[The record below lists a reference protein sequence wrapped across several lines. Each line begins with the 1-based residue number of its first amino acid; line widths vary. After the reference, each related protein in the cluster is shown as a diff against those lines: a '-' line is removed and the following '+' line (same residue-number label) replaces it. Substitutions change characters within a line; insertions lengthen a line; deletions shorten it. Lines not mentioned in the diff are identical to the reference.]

1 MKKITK
7 FLDSVMG
14 GIKRTCVAKA
24 LAVFAVASVTTS
36 SFAQTTETTKPVIN
50 GVEDFVGLT
59 PDQVKA
65 AVVAENYVSSPNK
78 FDDKTKVLFLYNV
91 KTGKF
96 LNVGGYWGTCASLH
110 DYGKALWVNAKKVN
124 AKNEYLRFAVD
135 NINDTGNWLGY
146 MFAADNERDRDVYI
160 DRGSDKDHISS
171 STWTIELKSGDNNI
185 KNTVK
190 IFTTIN
196 SAPANFSDQVGKT
209 YYLSANPDYDGT
221 NNSCDAYETPVQ
233 GYDEWRI
240 FTYDQIYEAQ
250 KDGSVDNMKDALDLS
265 FRLKS
270 PTFDRHDGDIQY
282 WKTFNFVNGD
292 QNKAGFAK
300 FGLEK
305 YHTTSLS
312 WNKAEAERKWE
323 AGYNFNGMEFTDVQ
337 DYQCYLAKYFCGSI
351 TGKCGI
357 LYQDI
362 NITLPGTYVIEC
374 KGYSNTTKAK
384 LFAGVLDLA
393 HENNKMV
400 DGTMNSTVFNQTSNM
415 TADEQTRLHISEKNM
430 DYAGQAF
437 FDNRKYMNS
446 VVLTVPESA
455 FYKNG
460 SKTDKYTSIT
470 IRLGV
475 MTGVYNTDASQVEDA
490 APGEWTVF
498 DDFRLQYASNKTG
511 SDLILDQD
519 RNELGYLVNSNE
531 LFQNKTLHLNKK
543 FVLDKW
549 NTFVLPVNLTKDQVW
564 SAFGGT
570 TRLAKLSNLT
580 ETGIEFESV
589 DLTSLKDKEPAIE
602 AYQPYIIF
610 PGKGADQTP
619 KYTGTVYVNN
629 KSVDVTIAAD
639 HYVIPKV
646 SLLLTKDG
654 NKDFSKMDQS
664 TWATNM
670 SVKSTDGKMEAWGT
684 FARTFDPNATQ
695 DEKEGTWNFSNNKGN
710 IIGGRDDLR
719 GCYFFD
725 NGKMYHSSSDPDKYR
740 VRGLRGFSCW
750 FKPVNGTTTANAL
763 FTLDGVSQGT
773 TGIEDILADYE
784 QPVSRFANG
793 IYNLNGQ
800 LVKQGNSTAGL
811 PSGMYIVNGKKCIVR

>member
-24 LAVFAVASVTTS
+24 LAVFAVASITTS
-36 SFAQTTETTKPVIN
+36 SFAQTLEGEQPVIN
-50 GVEDFVGLT
+50 GVEDFKGLT
-59 PDQVKA
+59 PDQVNDA
-65 AVVAENYVSSPNK
+65 AVTAGTFS
-78 FDDKTKVLFLYNV
+78 FDDKAKVIFLYNV

-110 DYGKALWVNAKKVN
+110 DYGKALWVNRKDGYV
-124 AKNEYLRFAVD
+124 RFAVD

-146 MFAADNERDRDVYI
+146 SFAADTERDRDVYI
-160 DRGSDKDHISS
+160 DRGSDIDHISS
-171 STWTIELKSGDNNI
+171 STWTIKSTGDNVH
-185 KNTVK
+185 NTVK
-190 IFTTIN
+190 IFTTIK
-196 SAPANFSDQVGKT
+196 SAPANFSDQINKT
-209 YYLSANPDYDGT
+209 YYLSANPNDDGT
-221 NNSCDAYETPVQ
+221 GVSCSAYENPVQ

-270 PTFDRHDGDIQY
+270 PTFDRHDQDIKD

-312 WNKAEAERKWE
+312 WDKAEAEGKWE
-323 AGYNFNGMEFTDVQ
+323 AGYKFNGMEFSNVQ

-362 NITLPGTYVIEC
+362 NITLPGTYVVEC
-374 KGYSNTTKAK
+374 KGYSNTPKAK
-384 LFAGVLDLA
+384 LFAGVLDPA
-393 HENNKMV
+393 HENNTMV
-400 DGTMNSTVFNQTSNM
+400 AGTMNSTMFNQTSNM

-437 FDNRKYMNS
+437 FDNRQYMNS

-460 SKTDKYTSIT
+460 SETDKYTSIT

-490 APGEWTVF
+490 ASGEWTVF
-498 DDFRLQYASNKTG
+498 DDFRLQYASKNAG

-519 RNELGYLVNSNE
+519 RGELGYLVNSNE

-589 DLTSLKDKEPAIE
+589 DLTSLKKEEPAIV

-619 KYTGTVYVNN
+619 KYTG
-629 KSVDVTIAAD
+629 SVKIAAN

-646 SLLLTKDG
+646 SLPLTEDG
-654 NKDFSKMDQS
+654 KKDFSQMNQS
-664 TWATNM
+664 TWATKM

-684 FARTFDPNATQ
+684 FARTFGDDVTQ
-695 DEKEGTWNFSNNKGN
+695 DTEGTWDFKDKK
-710 IIGGRDDLR
+710 IIGGRDDLK
-719 GCYFFD
+719 GSYFFD

-740 VRGLRGFSCW
+740 ARGLRGFSCW

-784 QPVSRFANG
+784 LPVSRFANG
-793 IYNLNGQ
+793 IYNMNGQ

>member
-24 LAVFAVASVTTS
+24 LAVFAVASIATS
-36 SFAQTTETTKPVIN
+36 SFAQTLEGEQPVIN
-50 GVEDFVGLT
+50 GVEDFKGLT

-65 AVVAENYVSSPNK
+65 AKVDEGTFS
-78 FDDKTKVLFLYNV
+78 FDEKTKVLFLYNV

-110 DYGKALWVNAKKVN
+110 DYGKALWVNL
-124 AKNEYLRFAVD
+124 KNGYVRFAVD

-171 STWTIELKSGDNNI
+171 STWTIKSTGDNV

-190 IFTTIN
+190 IFTTIK
-196 SAPANFSDQVGKT
+196 SVPSGYEDQMGKT
-209 YYLSANPDYDGT
+209 YYLSANPNDDGT
-221 NNSCDAYETPVQ
+221 GVSCSAYLEGTNLD
-233 GYDEWRI
+233 GNDEWRI

-250 KDGSVDNMKDALDLS
+250 KSGSVDNMKDALDLS

-270 PTFDRHDGDIQY
+270 PTFDRHDKDIQY
-282 WKTFNFVNGD
+282 WNTYDFKTKDLNV
-292 QNKAGFAK
+292 AGFAK

-312 WNKAEAERKWE
+312 WDKAEAEGKWE
-323 AGYNFNGMEFTDVQ
+323 TGYKFNGMEFADVHE
-337 DYQCYLAKYFCGSI
+337 YQCYLAKYFCGSI
-351 TGKCGI
+351 TGKCGMV
-357 LYQDI
+357 YQDI
-362 NITLPGTYVIEC
+362 NITLPGTYVVEC
-374 KGYSNTTKAK
+374 KGYSNTPKAK
-384 LFAGVLDLA
+384 LFAGVLDPV

-400 DGTMNSTVFNQTSNM
+400 VGTMNITVFNQTSNM

-430 DYAGQAF
+430 DYAGKAF
-437 FDNRKYMNS
+437 FDNRQYMNS

-455 FYKNG
+455 FNKDADG
-460 SKTDKYTSIT
+460 KTKYESIK

-490 APGEWTVF
+490 ASDEWTVF
-498 DDFRLQYASNKTG
+498 DDFRLQYASKNAG

-519 RNELGYLVNSNE
+519 RDELGYLVNSNE

-549 NTFVLPVNLTKDQVW
+549 NTFVLPVNLTTDQVW

-589 DLTSLKDKEPAIE
+589 DLTSLKKDGKPAIE

-619 KYTGTVYVNN
+619 KYTGTVYVNSE
-629 KSVDVTIAAD
+629 SVNVTIAAD

-646 SLLLTKDG
+646 SLPLTDDG
-654 NKDFSKMDQS
+654 NNKDFSKMNTEMDKDK
-664 TWATNM
+664 WATKM

-684 FARTFDPNATQ
+684 FARTFGDATQ
-695 DEKEGTWNFSNNKGN
+695 NPDGTWDIQHKGN
-710 IIGGRDDLR
+710 IIGGRDDLK
-719 GCYFFD
+719 GSYFFD
-725 NGKMYHSSSDPDKYR
+725 NGKMYHSDKR
-740 VRGLRGFSCW
+740 ARGLRGFSCW

-773 TGIEDILADYE
+773 TGIEDIIADYE

>member
-24 LAVFAVASVTTS
+24 LAVFAVASITTS
-36 SFAQTTETTKPVIN
+36 SFAQTKETTQSPLIN

-59 PDQVKA
+59 PDQVNDA
-65 AVVAENYVSSPNK
+65 AVTAGTFS
-78 FDDKTKVLFLYNV
+78 FDEKTKVLFLYNV

-110 DYGKALWVNAKKVN
+110 DYGKALWVNIKDGYV
-124 AKNEYLRFAVD
+124 RFAVD

-146 MFAADNERDRDVYI
+146 MFAAANERDRDVYI

-171 STWTIELKSGDNNI
+171 STWTIKSTGDNV

-190 IFTTIN
+190 IFTTIK
-196 SAPANFSDQVGKT
+196 SVPSGYEDQMDKT
-209 YYLSANPDYDGT
+209 YYLSANPDYNGT
-221 NNSCDAYETPVQ
+221 NNSCDAYDKDLGE
-233 GYDEWRI
+233 YSEWRI
-240 FTYDQIYEAQ
+240 FTYDQIYQAQ
-250 KDGSVDNMKDALDLS
+250 KNGSVDNMKDALDLS

-270 PTFDRHDGDIQY
+270 PTFDRHDQDIQY

-312 WNKAEAERKWE
+312 WDKAEAEGKWE

-362 NITLPGTYVIEC
+362 NITLPGTYVVEC
-374 KGYSNTTKAK
+374 KGYSNTPKAK
-384 LFAGVLDLA
+384 LFTGVLDP
-393 HENNKMV
+393 NDKNKMV
-400 DGTMNSTVFNQTSNM
+400 AGTMNSTVFNQVSNM
-415 TADEQTRLHISEKNM
+415 SADEQDALHTADHNM
-430 DYAGQAF
+430 DYAGKAF
-437 FDNRKYMNS
+437 FDNLKYMNS

-455 FYKNG
+455 FTKNPDG
-460 SKTDKYTSIT
+460 TTKPAT

-475 MTGVYNTDASQVEDA
+475 MTGTYSTDASKVEDA

-498 DDFRLQYASNKTG
+498 DDFRLQYASTNTDQ
-511 SDLILDQD
+511 DLILDEMRD
-519 RNELGYLVNSNE
+519 NLNYLVNGSDKYENT
-531 LFQNKTLHLNKK
+531 TLHLKK
-543 FVLDKW
+543 TLTKNKW
-549 NTFVLPVNLTKDQVW
+549 NSLVLPVSLTKDQLQ
-564 SAFGGT
+564 SAFGAN
-570 TRLAKLSNLT
+570 TRLAELNTLT
-580 ETGIEFESV
+580 STSIEFKSV
-589 DLTSLKDKEPAIE
+589 DLDRIGDTDVALVANM
-602 AYQPYIIF
+602 PYIIF
-610 PGKGADQTP
+610 PEKVFSEKDQTESNSAS
-619 KYTGTVYVNN
+619 YTAIINVNN
-629 KSVDVTIAAD
+629 KTKKVNVSAGHYTIA
-639 HYVIPKV
+639 KV
-646 SLLLTKDG
+646 TKV
-654 NKDFSKMDQS
+654 DFSKINQKDW
-664 TWATNM
+664 TTTLYGGDKTIKAY
-670 SVKSTDGKMEAWGT
+670 GT
-684 FARTFDPNATQ
+684 FARTFGEYTENDDN
-695 DEKEGTWNFSNNKGN
+695 GTYSDVTNKGK
-710 IIGGRDDLR
+710 IIEGRPTLVN
-719 GCYFFD
+719 CYFFD
-725 NGKMYHSSSDPDKYR
+725 KGNMYHSATRP
-740 VRGLRGFSCW
+740 RGLRGFSCW
-750 FKPVNGTTTANAL
+750 FEPVSGGTIQSVKL
-763 FTLDGVSQGT
+763 TLDGVTQSGT

>member
-59 PDQVKA
+59 PAEVKA
-65 AVVAENYVSSPNK
+65 AEVPEKYVSDPDKK
-78 FDDKTKVLFLYNV
+78 FNDKTKVLFLYNV

-110 DYGKALWVNAKKVN
+110 DYGKALWVNDVN
-124 AKNEYLRFAVD
+124 DSNLRFAVD

-146 MFAADNERDRDVYI
+146 AFAATDERDRDVYI
-160 DRGSDKDHISS
+160 DRGSAADKISS
-171 STWTIELKSGDNNI
+171 STWTIESTGD
-185 KNTVK
+185 KVHNTVK
-190 IFTTIN
+190 IFTTIK

-209 YYLSANPDYDGT
+209 YYLSADPNDDGT
-221 NNSCDAYETPVQ
+221 GVSCSAYLEGTNLD
-233 GYDEWRI
+233 GNDEWRI
-240 FTYDQIYEAQ
+240 FSYDYIYEKQ
-250 KDGSVDNMKDALDLS
+250 KDGIVNNMKNALELS

-270 PTFDRHDGDIQY
+270 PTFDRHDSDIQY
-282 WKTFNFVNGD
+282 WKTFNFVNRD

-312 WNKAEAERKWE
+312 WDKAETEGKWE
-323 AGYNFNGMEFTDVQ
+323 AGYKFNGMEFSNVQ

-357 LYQDI
+357 LYQNI
-362 NITLPGTYVIEC
+362 NITLAGTYVIEC

-384 LFAGVLDLA
+384 LFAGVLDP
-393 HENNKMV
+393 NDNDKMV
-400 DGTMNSTVFNQTSNM
+400 DGTMNSTVFNQVSNM
-415 TADEQTRLHISEKNM
+415 SADEQDALHTADHNM
-430 DYAGQAF
+430 DYAGKAF

-455 FYKNG
+455 FTKNPNG
-460 SKTDKYTSIT
+460 TKSAT

-475 MTGVYNTDASQVEDA
+475 MTGTYSTDASKVEDA

-498 DDFRLQYASNKTG
+498 DDFRLQFASTNTDQ
-511 SDLILDQD
+511 DLILDEMRD
-519 RNELGYLVNSNE
+519 NLNYLVNGNDKYE
-531 LFQNKTLHLNKK
+531 NATLHLNKTLTK
-543 FVLDKW
+543 NKW
-549 NTFVLPVNLTKDQVW
+549 NSLVLPVSLTKYQLQ
-564 SAFGGT
+564 SAFGAN
-570 TRLAKLSNLT
+570 TRLAMLNKLTST
-580 ETGIEFESV
+580 SIEFKSV
-589 DLTSLKDKEPAIE
+589 NLDEIGGDKVALE
-602 AYQPYIIF
+602 ANMPYIIF
-610 PGKGADQTP
+610 PEKDKAESNSAS
-619 KYTGTVYVNN
+619 YTAFLNVKNEKKKVN
-629 KSVDVTIAAD
+629 VPAGHYTIAKVTNVDLSKINPNGDWTTTLVEAD
-639 HYVIPKV
+639 DHSIAAY
-646 SLLLTKDG
+646 
-654 NKDFSKMDQS
+654 
-664 TWATNM
+664 
-670 SVKSTDGKMEAWGT
+670 GT
-684 FARTFDPNATQ
+684 FARTFGSYEEKDDGTYGPVTTDPENP
-695 DEKEGTWNFSNNKGN
+695 
-710 IIGGRDDLR
+710 IIAGRPTLID
-719 GCYFFD
+719 CYFFD
-725 NGKMYHSSSDPDKYR
+725 KGNMYHSATRP
-740 VRGLRGFSCW
+740 RGLRGFSCW
-750 FKPVNGTTTANAL
+750 FKPVDPKKTPNIQI
-763 FTLDGVSQGT
+763 TLDGVSQGT

-793 IYNLNGQ
+793 VYNLNGQ

>member
-36 SFAQTTETTKPVIN
+36 SFAQTTETTQSPVIN
-50 GVEDFVGLT
+50 GVEDFKGLT
-59 PDQVKA
+59 PGQVNDA
-65 AVVAENYVSSPNK
+65 AVTAGTFS
-78 FDDKTKVLFLYNV
+78 FDEKAKVLFLYNV

-110 DYGKALWVNAKKVN
+110 DYGKALWVNL
-124 AKNEYLRFAVD
+124 KNGYVRFAVD

-146 MFAADNERDRDVYI
+146 AFAAANERDRDVYI

-171 STWTIELKSGDNNI
+171 STWTIKSTGDNVH
-185 KNTVK
+185 NTVK

-196 SAPANFSDQVGKT
+196 SVPSGYEDQMGKT
-209 YYLSANPDYDGT
+209 YYLSANPDYNGT
-221 NNSCDAYETPVQ
+221 NNSCDAYDKDLGE
-233 GYDEWRI
+233 YSDWRI
-240 FTYDQIYEAQ
+240 FTYDQIYQAQ

-270 PTFDRHDGDIQY
+270 PTFDRHDKDIQY
-282 WKTFNFVNGD
+282 WNTYDFKTKDLNV
-292 QNKAGFAK
+292 AGFAK

-312 WNKAEAERKWE
+312 WDKAEAEGKWE

-351 TGKCGI
+351 TGKCGMV
-357 LYQDI
+357 YQDI
-362 NITLPGTYVIEC
+362 NITLPGTYVVEC
-374 KGYSNTTKAK
+374 KGYSNTPKAK
-384 LFAGVLDLA
+384 LFTGVLDP
-393 HENNKMV
+393 NNEKKMV
-400 DGTMNSTVFNQTSNM
+400 DGTMNSTVFNQVSNM
-415 TADEQTRLHISEKNM
+415 SAEEQEALHTDEPNM
-430 DYAGQAF
+430 DYAGKAF

-455 FYKNG
+455 FNKDADG
-460 SKTDKYTSIT
+460 KTKYESIK

-475 MTGVYNTDASQVEDA
+475 MTGVYNTDASQVE
-490 APGEWTVF
+490 APGAKEWTVF
-498 DDFRLQYASNKTG
+498 DDFRLQYASKTTG

-519 RNELGYLVNSNE
+519 RENLDYLVNSNE
-531 LFQNKTLHLNKK
+531 LFQKKTLHLNKK

-549 NTFVLPVNLTKDQVW
+549 NTFVLPVNLTRDQVW
-564 SAFGGT
+564 NAFGGT

-589 DLTSLKDKEPAIE
+589 DLTSLKNEESAIV
-602 AYQPYIIF
+602 AYQPYIIY
-610 PGKGADQTP
+610 PGKDADQTP
-619 KYTGTVYVNN
+619 KYTG
-629 KSVDVTIAAD
+629 SVTIAAN

-646 SLLLTKDG
+646 SLPLTEDG
-654 NKDFSKMDQS
+654 KKDFSQMDQS

-695 DEKEGTWNFSNNKGN
+695 DEKEGTWNFSHNKGK
-710 IIGGRDDLR
+710 IIGGRDDLK
-719 GCYFFD
+719 GSYFFD
-725 NGKMYHSSSDPDKYR
+725 NGKMYHSSSDPDRYR
-740 VRGLRGFSCW
+740 ARGLRGFSCW

>member
-1 MKKITK
+1 
-7 FLDSVMG
+7 
-14 GIKRTCVAKA
+14 
-24 LAVFAVASVTTS
+24 
-36 SFAQTTETTKPVIN
+36 
-50 GVEDFVGLT
+50 
-59 PDQVKA
+59 
-65 AVVAENYVSSPNK
+65 
-78 FDDKTKVLFLYNV
+78 
-91 KTGKF
+91 
-96 LNVGGYWGTCASLH
+96 
-110 DYGKALWVNAKKVN
+110 
-124 AKNEYLRFAVD
+124 
-135 NINDTGNWLGY
+135 

-171 STWTIELKSGDNNI
+171 STWTIKSTGDNVH
-185 KNTVK
+185 NTVK

-196 SAPANFSDQVGKT
+196 SVPSGYEDQMGKT
-209 YYLSANPDYDGT
+209 YYLSANPDYNGT
-221 NNSCDAYETPVQ
+221 NNSCDAYDKDLGE
-233 GYDEWRI
+233 YSDWRI
-240 FTYDQIYEAQ
+240 FTYDQIYQAQ

-270 PTFDRHDGDIQY
+270 PTFDRHDQDIQY

-292 QNKAGFAK
+292 QNKVGFAK

-312 WNKAEAERKWE
+312 WDKAEAEGKWE

-362 NITLPGTYVIEC
+362 NITLPGTYVVEC
-374 KGYSNTTKAK
+374 KGYSNTPKAK

-393 HENNKMV
+393 HENKKMV

-654 NKDFSKMDQS
+654 NKDFSQMDQS

-710 IIGGRDDLR
+710 IIGGRDDLK
-719 GCYFFD
+719 GSYFFD

-740 VRGLRGFSCW
+740 ARGLRGFSCW

>member
-24 LAVFAVASVTTS
+24 LAVFAVASITTS
-36 SFAQTTETTKPVIN
+36 SFAQTKETTQSPVIN

-59 PDQVKA
+59 PDQVKDA
-65 AVVAENYVSSPNK
+65 AVTAGTFS
-78 FDDKTKVLFLYNV
+78 FDEKTKVLFLYNV

-110 DYGKALWVNAKKVN
+110 DYGKALWVNT
-124 AKNEYLRFAVD
+124 KNGYVRFAVD

-146 MFAADNERDRDVYI
+146 MFAAANERDRDVYI

-171 STWTIELKSGDNNI
+171 STWTIKSTGDNV

-190 IFTTIN
+190 IFTTIK
-196 SAPANFSDQVGKT
+196 SVPSGYEDQMGKT
-209 YYLSANPDYDGT
+209 YYLSANPDYNGT
-221 NNSCDAYETPVQ
+221 NNSCDAYDKDLGE
-233 GYDEWRI
+233 YSEWRI
-240 FTYDQIYEAQ
+240 FTYDQIYQAQ
-250 KDGSVDNMKDALDLS
+250 KNGSVDNMKDALDLS

-270 PTFDRHDGDIQY
+270 PTFDRHDQDIQY

-312 WNKAEAERKWE
+312 WDKAEAEGKWE

-362 NITLPGTYVIEC
+362 NIALPGTYVVEC
-374 KGYSNTTKAK
+374 KGYSNTPKAK

-519 RNELGYLVNSNE
+519 RKELGYLVNSNE

-549 NTFVLPVNLTKDQVW
+549 NTFVLPVNLTKDQVL

-654 NKDFSKMDQS
+654 NKDFSQMDQS

-710 IIGGRDDLR
+710 IIGGRDDLK
-719 GCYFFD
+719 GSYFFD

-740 VRGLRGFSCW
+740 ARGLRGFSCW

>member
-36 SFAQTTETTKPVIN
+36 SFAQTLGGANPVIN

-59 PDQVKA
+59 PAQVKA
-65 AVVAENYVSSPNK
+65 AEVPENYVSDPDKK
-78 FDDKTKVLFLYNV
+78 FNDKTKVLFLYNV

-110 DYGKALWVNAKKVN
+110 DYGKALWVNDVN
-124 AKNEYLRFAVD
+124 DSNLRFAVD

-146 MFAADNERDRDVYI
+146 AFAATDERDRDVYI
-160 DRGSDKDHISS
+160 DRGSAADKISS
-171 STWTIELKSGDNNI
+171 STWTIESTGD
-185 KNTVK
+185 KVHNTVK
-190 IFTTIN
+190 IFTTIK

-209 YYLSANPDYDGT
+209 YYLSANPKDDGT
-221 NNSCDAYETPVQ
+221 GVSCSAYLEGTNLD
-233 GYDEWRI
+233 GNDEWRI
-240 FTYDQIYEAQ
+240 FSYDYIYEKQ
-250 KDGSVDNMKDALDLS
+250 KDGIVNNMKNALELS

-270 PTFDRHDGDIQY
+270 PTFDRHDSDIQY

-312 WNKAEAERKWE
+312 WDKAEAEGKWE
-323 AGYNFNGMEFTDVQ
+323 AGYKFNGMEFSNVQ

-357 LYQDI
+357 LYQNI
-362 NITLPGTYVIEC
+362 NITLAGTYVIEC

-384 LFAGVLDLA
+384 LFAGVLDPKD
-393 HENNKMV
+393 ENKMV
-400 DGTMNSTVFNQTSNM
+400 DGTMNSTVFNQVSNM
-415 TADEQTRLHISEKNM
+415 SADEQDALHTADPNM
-430 DYAGQAF
+430 DYAGKAF

-455 FYKNG
+455 FTKNPDG
-460 SKTDKYTSIT
+460 TKSAT

-475 MTGVYNTDASQVEDA
+475 MTGTYSTDASEVKDA

-498 DDFRLQYASNKTG
+498 DDFRLQYASTNTDQ
-511 SDLILDQD
+511 DLILDEMRD
-519 RNELGYLVNSNE
+519 NLNYLVNGSDKYENA
-531 LFQNKTLHLNKK
+531 TLHLNKTLTK
-543 FVLDKW
+543 NKW
-549 NTFVLPVNLTKDQVW
+549 NSLVLPVSLTKYQLQ
-564 SAFGGT
+564 SAFGAN
-570 TRLAKLSNLT
+570 TRLAMLNTLT
-580 ETGIEFESV
+580 STSIEFKSV
-589 DLTSLKDKEPAIE
+589 NLDELGGDEVALE
-602 AYQPYIIF
+602 ACKPYIIF
-610 PGKGADQTP
+610 PEKDKAESNSAS
-619 KYTGTVYVNN
+619 YTAILNVKNEKKKVNVPAN
-629 KSVDVTIAAD
+629 HYTIAKVTNVDLSKINPNGDWTTTLVEAD
-639 HYVIPKV
+639 DHSIAAY
-646 SLLLTKDG
+646 
-654 NKDFSKMDQS
+654 
-664 TWATNM
+664 
-670 SVKSTDGKMEAWGT
+670 GT
-684 FARTFDPNATQ
+684 FARTFGSYKENEEDGTYGPVTTDPKNPII
-695 DEKEGTWNFSNNKGN
+695 EGRPTLV
-710 IIGGRDDLR
+710 D
-719 GCYFFD
+719 CYFFD
-725 NGKMYHSSSDPDKYR
+725 KGNMYHSATRP
-740 VRGLRGFSCW
+740 RGLRGFSCW
-750 FKPVNGTTTANAL
+750 FKPVDPKKTPNIQV
-763 FTLDGVSQGT
+763 TLDGVSQGT

>member
-24 LAVFAVASVTTS
+24 LAVFAVASITTS
-36 SFAQTTETTKPVIN
+36 SFAQTKETTQSPLIN

-59 PDQVKA
+59 PDQVNDA
-65 AVVAENYVSSPNK
+65 AVTAGTFS
-78 FDDKTKVLFLYNV
+78 FDEKTKVLFLYNV

-110 DYGKALWVNAKKVN
+110 DYGKALWVNIKDGYV
-124 AKNEYLRFAVD
+124 RFAVD

-146 MFAADNERDRDVYI
+146 MFAAANERDRDVYI

-171 STWTIELKSGDNNI
+171 STWTIKSTGDNV

-190 IFTTIN
+190 IFTTIK
-196 SAPANFSDQVGKT
+196 SVPSGYEDQMDKT
-209 YYLSANPDYDGT
+209 YYLSANPDYNGT
-221 NNSCDAYETPVQ
+221 NNSCDAYDKDLGE
-233 GYDEWRI
+233 YSEWRI
-240 FTYDQIYEAQ
+240 FTYDQIYQAQ
-250 KDGSVDNMKDALDLS
+250 KNGSVDNMKDALDLS

-270 PTFDRHDGDIQY
+270 PTFDRHDQDIQY

-312 WNKAEAERKWE
+312 WDKAEAEGKWE

-362 NITLPGTYVIEC
+362 NITLPGTYVVEC
-374 KGYSNTTKAK
+374 KGYSNTPKAK
-384 LFAGVLDLA
+384 LFTGVLDPA
-393 HENNKMV
+393 NENKTMV
-400 DGTMNSTVFNQTSNM
+400 AGTMNSTMFNQTSNM

-498 DDFRLQYASNKTG
+498 DDFRLQYANNKTG

-654 NKDFSKMDQS
+654 NKDFSQMDQS

-695 DEKEGTWNFSNNKGN
+695 DEKEGTWNFSHNKGN
-710 IIGGRDDLR
+710 IIGGRDDLK
-719 GCYFFD
+719 GSYFFD
-725 NGKMYHSSSDPDKYR
+725 NGKMYHSDKR
-740 VRGLRGFSCW
+740 ARGLRGFSCW
-750 FKPVNGTTTANAL
+750 FKPVNGTTPANAL

>member
-24 LAVFAVASVTTS
+24 LAVFAVASITTT
-36 SFAQTTETTKPVIN
+36 SFAQTKETTQSPVIN

-59 PDQVKA
+59 PAEVEA
-65 AVVAENYVSSPNK
+65 AEVPENHVTLPEK
-78 FDDKTKVLFLYNV
+78 FDNKAKVLFLYNV

-110 DYGKALWVNAKKVN
+110 DYGKALWVNIKKGYV
-124 AKNEYLRFAVD
+124 RFAVD
-135 NINDTGNWLGY
+135 NINDTGHWLGY
-146 MFAADNERDRDVYI
+146 MFAAANERDRDVYI
-160 DRGSDKDHISS
+160 DRGSDEDHISS
-171 STWTIELKSGDNNI
+171 CNWTIESTGD
-185 KNTVK
+185 KVHNTVK
-190 IFTTIN
+190 IFTTIE
-196 SAPANFSDQVGKT
+196 SGPAGFENQLNKT

-240 FTYDQIYEAQ
+240 FTYAQIYKAQ
-250 KDGSVDNMKDALDLS
+250 QDGSVDNMKDALDLS
-265 FRLKS
+265 FILKS
-270 PTFDRHDGDIQY
+270 PTFDRHDSDIKY

-292 QNKAGFAK
+292 QDKAGFAK

-312 WNKAEAERKWE
+312 WDKAETEGKWE
-323 AGYNFNGMEFTDVQ
+323 TGYKFNEMEFSNVQ

-357 LYQDI
+357 LYQDLH
-362 NITLPGTYVIEC
+362 ITQPGTYVVEC

-384 LFAGVLDLA
+384 LFAGVLDPNN
-393 HENNKMV
+393 ENKIV
-400 DGTMNSTVFNQTSNM
+400 DGTMNSTMFNQTSAM

-437 FDNRKYMNS
+437 FDNRHYMNS
-446 VVLTVPESA
+446 VVLTVPENA

-460 SKTDKYTSIT
+460 SKTDKYTSIK

-475 MTGVYNTDASQVEDA
+475 MTGVYNTDASQVKAPDA
-490 APGEWTVF
+490 NEWTVF
-498 DDFRLQYASNKTG
+498 DDFRLLYASKNAG
-511 SDLILDQD
+511 SDLILDQY

-589 DLTSLKDKEPAIE
+589 DLTSLKKEEPAIV

-619 KYTGTVYVNN
+619 KYTGTVYVN
-629 KSVDVTIAAD
+629 SEPVDVTIAAD

-646 SLLLTKDG
+646 SLPLTEDG
-654 NKDFSKMDQS
+654 KKDFSQMNQS
-664 TWATNM
+664 TWATNK

-684 FARTFDPNATQ
+684 FACTFGDDVQQNA
-695 DEKEGTWNFSNNKGN
+695 DGTWDFKDKN
-710 IIGGRDDLR
+710 IIGGRDDLK
-719 GCYFFD
+719 GSYFFD

-740 VRGLRGFSCW
+740 PRGLRGFSCW

-793 IYNLNGQ
+793 VYNMNGQ
-800 LVKQGNSTAGL
+800 LVKRGNSTAGL

>member
-24 LAVFAVASVTTS
+24 LAVFAVASITTS
-36 SFAQTTETTKPVIN
+36 SFAQTLEGEKPVIN
-50 GVEDFVGLT
+50 GVEDFKGLT

-65 AVVAENYVSSPNK
+65 AAVDAGTFSFEE
-78 FDDKTKVLFLYNV
+78 KTKVLFLYNV

-96 LNVGGYWGTCASLH
+96 LNVGGYWGTCASLN
-110 DYGKALWVNAKKVN
+110 DYGKALWVNL
-124 AKNEYLRFAVD
+124 KNGYVRFAVD

-171 STWTIELKSGDNNI
+171 STWTIKSTGDNVH
-185 KNTVK
+185 NTVK

-196 SAPANFSDQVGKT
+196 SVPSGYEDQMGKT
-209 YYLSANPDYDGT
+209 YYLSANPDYNGT
-221 NNSCDAYETPVQ
+221 NNSCDAYDKDLGE
-233 GYDEWRI
+233 YSDWRI
-240 FTYDQIYEAQ
+240 FTYDQIYQAQ

-270 PTFDRHDGDIQY
+270 PTFDRHDQDIQY

-312 WNKAEAERKWE
+312 WDKAEAEGKWE

-362 NITLPGTYVIEC
+362 DITLPGTYVIEC
-374 KGYSNTTKAK
+374 MGYSNTTKAK
-384 LFAGVLDLA
+384 LFAGVLDPK
-393 HENNKMV
+393 NKKKMV
-400 DGTMNSTVFNQTSNM
+400 AGTMNSTVFNQVSNM
-415 TADEQTRLHISEKNM
+415 SATEQTALHTNEYNM
-430 DYAGQAF
+430 DYAGKAF
-437 FDNRKYMNS
+437 YDNLKYMNS

-460 SKTDKYTSIT
+460 SETDKYKNIT

-475 MTGVYNTDASQVEDA
+475 MTGEYSKVV
-490 APGEWTVF
+490 APADNEWTVF
-498 DDFRLQYASNKTG
+498 DDFRLQYASRNAG

-654 NKDFSKMDQS
+654 NKDFSQMDQS

-710 IIGGRDDLR
+710 IIGGRDDLK
-719 GCYFFD
+719 GSYFFD

-740 VRGLRGFSCW
+740 ARGLRGFSCW

>member
-24 LAVFAVASVTTS
+24 LAVFAVASITTS
-36 SFAQTTETTKPVIN
+36 SFAQTKETTQSPVIN

-59 PDQVKA
+59 PDQVNDA
-65 AVVAENYVSSPNK
+65 AVTAGTFS
-78 FDDKTKVLFLYNV
+78 FDEKTKVLFLYNV

-96 LNVGGYWGTCASLH
+96 LNVGGYWGTCASLL
-110 DYGKALWVNAKKVN
+110 DYGKAFWVNIKDGYV
-124 AKNEYLRFAVD
+124 RFAVD

-146 MFAADNERDRDVYI
+146 AFAAANERDRDVYI

-171 STWTIELKSGDNNI
+171 STWTIKSTGDNV

-190 IFTTIN
+190 IFTTIK
-196 SAPANFSDQVGKT
+196 SVPSGYEDQMDKT
-209 YYLSANPDYDGT
+209 YYLSANPDYNGT
-221 NNSCDAYETPVQ
+221 NNSCDAYDKDLGE
-233 GYDEWRI
+233 YSEWRI
-240 FTYDQIYEAQ
+240 FTYDQIYQAQ
-250 KDGSVDNMKDALDLS
+250 KNGSVDNMKDALDLS

-270 PTFDRHDGDIQY
+270 PTFDRHDKDIQY
-282 WKTFNFVNGD
+282 WNTYDFKTKDLNV
-292 QNKAGFAK
+292 AGFAK

-312 WNKAEAERKWE
+312 WDKAEVEGKWE
-323 AGYNFNGMEFTDVQ
+323 TGYKFNGMEFADVHE
-337 DYQCYLAKYFCGSI
+337 YQCYLAKYFCGSI
-351 TGKCGI
+351 TGKCGMV
-357 LYQDI
+357 YQDI
-362 NITLPGTYVIEC
+362 NITLPGTYVVEC
-374 KGYSNTTKAK
+374 KGYSNTPKAK
-384 LFAGVLDLA
+384 LFTGVLDPA
-393 HENNKMV
+393 NENKTMV
-400 DGTMNSTVFNQTSNM
+400 AGTMNSTMFNQTSNM

-498 DDFRLQYASNKTG
+498 DDFRLQYASKNAG

-519 RNELGYLVNSNE
+519 RDELGYLVNSNE

-549 NTFVLPVNLTKDQVW
+549 NTFVLPVNLTTDQVW

-570 TRLAKLSNLT
+570 TRLAKLSNFT

-589 DLTSLKDKEPAIE
+589 DLTSLKKDGKPAIE

-619 KYTGTVYVNN
+619 KYTGTVYVNSE
-629 KSVDVTIAAD
+629 SVNVTIAAD

-646 SLLLTKDG
+646 SLPLTDDG
-654 NKDFSKMDQS
+654 NNKDFSKMNTEMDKDK
-664 TWATNM
+664 WATKM

-684 FARTFDPNATQ
+684 FARTFGDATQ
-695 DEKEGTWNFSNNKGN
+695 NPDGTWDIQHKGN
-710 IIGGRDDLR
+710 IIGGRDDLK
-719 GCYFFD
+719 GSYFFD
-725 NGKMYHSSSDPDKYR
+725 NGKMYHSDKR
-740 VRGLRGFSCW
+740 ARGLRGFSCW

-773 TGIEDILADYE
+773 TGIEDIIADYE

>member
-24 LAVFAVASVTTS
+24 LAVFAVASIAIS
-36 SFAQTTETTKPVIN
+36 SFAQTQEGEKPVIN

-59 PDQVKA
+59 PNQVNDA
-65 AVVAENYVSSPNK
+65 AVTAGTFS
-78 FDDKTKVLFLYNV
+78 FDEKTKVLFLYNV

-110 DYGKALWVNAKKVN
+110 DYGKALWVNIKDKYV
-124 AKNEYLRFAVD
+124 RFAVD

-146 MFAADNERDRDVYI
+146 MFAAPNERDRDVYI

-171 STWTIELKSGDNNI
+171 STWTIKSTGDNV

-190 IFTTIN
+190 IFTTIE
-196 SAPANFSDQVGKT
+196 SVPSGYEDQIGKT
-209 YYLSANPDYDGT
+209 YYLSANPDYNGT
-221 NNSCDAYETPVQ
+221 NNSCDAYDKDLGE
-233 GYDEWRI
+233 YSEWRI
-240 FTYDQIYEAQ
+240 FTYDQIYQAQ
-250 KDGSVDNMKDALDLS
+250 KDGSVDNMKNALDLS

-270 PTFDRHDGDIQY
+270 PTFDRHDQDIQY

-292 QNKAGFAK
+292 KNKAGFAK

-312 WNKAEAERKWE
+312 WDKAEAEGKWE

-351 TGKCGI
+351 TGMCGI

-362 NITLPGTYVIEC
+362 HITLPGTYVIEC

-384 LFAGVLDLA
+384 LFTGVLDP
-393 HENNKMV
+393 NNEKKMV
-400 DGTMNSTVFNQTSNM
+400 DGTKNSTTFNQVSNM
-415 TADEQTRLHISEKNM
+415 STEEQNALHTNDHNM
-430 DYAGQAF
+430 DYAGKAF
-437 FDNRKYMNS
+437 FNNSTYMNS
-446 VVLTVPESA
+446 VVLTVPESVFESA
-455 FYKNG
+455 NG
-460 SKTDKYTSIT
+460 KPVH

-475 MTGVYNTDASQVEDA
+475 MTGEYNTDASQVK
-490 APGEWTVF
+490 APGANEWTVF
-498 DDFRLQYASNKTG
+498 DDFRLQYASKKTD

-519 RNELGYLVNSNE
+519 RAELGYLVNSKE

-549 NTFVLPVNLTKDQVW
+549 NTFVLPVNLTTDQVW
-564 SAFGGT
+564 NAFGGT

-589 DLTSLKDKEPAIE
+589 DLTSHKKDGKPAIE

-610 PGKGADQTP
+610 PGKDVDKTP

-629 KSVDVTIAAD
+629 KSMDVTIAAD

-646 SLLLTKDG
+646 SLPLTTDG
-654 NKDFSKMDQS
+654 KKDFSKMDRS

-695 DEKEGTWNFSNNKGN
+695 NEKEGTWKFSNNKGN
-710 IIGGRDDLR
+710 IIGGRDDLK
-719 GCYFFD
+719 GCYFFY
-725 NGKMYHSSSDPDKYR
+725 NGKMYHSSSDPEKYR

-793 IYNLNGQ
+793 VYNLNGQ

>member
-24 LAVFAVASVTTS
+24 LAVFAVASITTS
-36 SFAQTTETTKPVIN
+36 SFAQTKETTQSPVIN

-59 PDQVKA
+59 PAQVKA
-65 AVVAENYVSSPNK
+65 AVVDENYVKDPDKK
-78 FDDKTKVLFLYNV
+78 FNDKTKVLFLYNV

-110 DYGKALWVNAKKVN
+110 DYGKALWVNDVN
-124 AKNEYLRFAVD
+124 DTNLRFSVD
-135 NINDTGNWLGY
+135 NINDTGHWLGY
-146 MFAADNERDRDVYI
+146 MFAATDERDRDVYI
-160 DRGSDKDHISS
+160 DRGSAADKISS
-171 STWTIELKSGDNNI
+171 STWTIESTGD
-185 KNTVK
+185 KVHNTVK
-190 IFTTIN
+190 IFTTIK

-209 YYLSANPDYDGT
+209 YYLSANPNDDGT
-221 NNSCDAYETPVQ
+221 GVGCSAYLEGTNLD
-233 GYDEWRI
+233 GNDEWRI

-250 KDGSVDNMKDALDLS
+250 KSGSVDNMKDALDLS

-270 PTFDRHDGDIQY
+270 PTFDRHDKDIQY
-282 WKTFNFVNGD
+282 WNTYDFKTKDLNV
-292 QNKAGFAK
+292 AGFAK

-312 WNKAEAERKWE
+312 WDKAEAEGKWE
-323 AGYNFNGMEFTDVQ
+323 TGYKFNGMELADVHE
-337 DYQCYLAKYFCGSI
+337 YQCYLAKYFCGSI
-351 TGKCGI
+351 TGKCGMV
-357 LYQDI
+357 YQDI
-362 NITLPGTYVIEC
+362 NITLPGTYVVEC
-374 KGYSNTTKAK
+374 KGYSNTPKAK

-455 FYKNG
+455 FDKNDDG
-460 SKTDKYTSIT
+460 TLKPAT

-475 MTGVYNTDASQVEDA
+475 MTGTYSTDASKVEDA

-498 DDFRLQYASNKTG
+498 DDFRLQYASTNTDQ
-511 SDLILDQD
+511 DLILDEMRD
-519 RNELGYLVNSNE
+519 NLNYLVNGSDKYENA
-531 LFQNKTLHLNKK
+531 TLHLNKTLTK
-543 FVLDKW
+543 NKW
-549 NTFVLPVNLTKDQVW
+549 NSLVLPVNLTKGQLR
-564 SAFGGT
+564 STFGAN
-570 TRLAKLSNLT
+570 TRLAELKKLTST
-580 ETGIEFESV
+580 SIEFKSV
-589 DLTSLKDKEPAIE
+589 NLDEIGDDQVALV
-602 AYQPYIIF
+602 AYKPYIIF
-610 PGKGADQTP
+610 PEKDKEESNSAS
-619 KYTGTVYVNN
+619 YTAILNVKNEKKNVN
-629 KSVDVTIAAD
+629 VPAGHYTIA
-639 HYVIPKV
+639 KV
-646 SLLLTKDG
+646 K
-654 NKDFSKMDQS
+654 NVDFSNIKTEDW
-664 TWATNM
+664 TTKLVDAA
-670 SVKSTDGKMEAWGT
+670 DGSIAAYGT
-684 FARTFDPNATQ
+684 FARTFGKYT
-695 DEKEGTWNFSNNKGN
+695 EKPDGTYTDVTEKST
-710 IIGGRDDLR
+710 IITGRDDLK
-719 GCYFFD
+719 GSYFFD
-725 NGKMYHSSSDPDKYR
+725 KGNMYHSATRP
-740 VRGLRGFSCW
+740 RGLRGFSCW
-750 FKPVNGTTTANAL
+750 FKPTTTSGAQNAQL
-763 FTLDGVSQGT
+763 SIDGVSQGT